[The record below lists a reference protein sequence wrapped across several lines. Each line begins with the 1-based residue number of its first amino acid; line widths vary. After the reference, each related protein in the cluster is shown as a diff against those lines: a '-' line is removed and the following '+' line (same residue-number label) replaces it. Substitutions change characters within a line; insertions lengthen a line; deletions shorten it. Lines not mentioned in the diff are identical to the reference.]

1 MLKKMYSQQKVYV
14 PSKYNDRIKAAMSVD
29 HPLSVKIDLTKDGNT
44 TVLMTSGQIL
54 KMQRAIASG
63 KKVMTIRMSKKQVRH
78 NTKFEGGF
86 LSMLMRLATKALPV
100 LLGGI
105 ATGALSGAV
114 EKAVSGNGL
123 FLGKRGYGT
132 AKIDFNKE
140 DNGITLTPVKA
151 EKYNGLYLKHD
162 GQVYEGKGLL
172 LGPKSPFRNIPVLG
186 LIL

>member
-1 MLKKMYSQQKVYV
+1 MFSQQKVHV
-14 PSKYNDRIKAAMSVD
+14 PKKYHEMIKAALTQD
-29 HPLSVKIDLTKDGNT
+29 QPLTVRLDLKKPGDT
-44 TVLMTSGQIL
+44 TVLMTPCQII
-54 KMQRAIASG
+54 KMQRAISAS
-63 KKVMTIRMSKKQVRH
+63 KSELPIRMSKKQVKS
-78 NTKFEGGF
+78 NVQFEGGF
-86 LSMLMRLATKALPV
+86 LSMLMKLATKALPV

-123 FLGKRGYGT
+123 FLGKRGFGT
-132 AKIDFNKE
+132 AKVDFIKGN
-140 DNGITLTPVKA
+140 DGIVLTPVKA

-162 GQVYEGKGLL
+162 GQIYQGEGLL

>member
-1 MLKKMYSQQKVYV
+1 MYSQQKVHV
-14 PSKYNDRIKAAMSVD
+14 PEKYHERIKDAMTLD
-29 HPLSVKIDLTKDGNT
+29 HPLSVKVDLTKSGDT
-44 TVLMTSGQIL
+44 TLLMTPAQVA
-54 KMQRAIASG
+54 KMQRAKSCG
-63 KKVMTIRMSKKQVRH
+63 KKLMTIRMSRKHVRH
-78 NTKFEGGF
+78 NAKVKGGF
-86 LSMLMRLATKALPV
+86 LRMLMSLAKKALPV

-132 AKIDFNKE
+132 AKIDFIK
-140 DNGITLTPVKA
+140 DSDGIVLTPVKA

-162 GQVYEGKGLL
+162 GQVHEGKGLL